1 MTGVP
6 DLVREAVEAHGGL
19 ARWQAVRE
27 IRARCRSGG
36 FALASRLQPRAFRQ
50 YEVRVSNGRLDTP
63 RAYR

>member
-19 ARWQAVRE
+19 ARWQALRE

-36 FALASRLQPRAFRQ
+36 FALASRLQPRAFRR
-50 YEVRVSNGRLDTP
+50 YEDDVAPVLDTP
-63 RAYR
+63 PTAR